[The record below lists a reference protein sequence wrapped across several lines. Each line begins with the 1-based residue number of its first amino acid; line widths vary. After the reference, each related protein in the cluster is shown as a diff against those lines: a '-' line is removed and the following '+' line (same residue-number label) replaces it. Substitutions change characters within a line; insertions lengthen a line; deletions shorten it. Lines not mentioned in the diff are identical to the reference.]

1 MVAAFD
7 IKDVLSN
14 PARFDLKKAE
24 SINATHMRMLEISDF
39 ASRMVPYLHEAGFV
53 SAASWDELGARE
65 QEVLTAAAPLVQ
77 ERMTLLG
84 EAKGMVGFLF
94 TADEDLTYDDE
105 SMTHVN
111 KIEQRVEIVER
122 SIELIEGLD
131 SMANPHDVQQALRTV
146 LVDEMGVKPRL
157 AFTPLR
163 VAVTGRRV
171 SPPLFESMEILGKE
185 SSLKRLKNFREF
197 LVSAS

>member
-7 IKDVLSN
+7 VKDVLSN

-24 SINATHMRMLEISDF
+24 SINATHMRMLEIDDF
-39 ASRMVPYLHEAGFV
+39 KGRMVPYLNEAGLV
-53 SAASWDELGARE
+53 SAAFYEELTERE
-65 QEVLTAAAPLVQ
+65 QEILTAAAPLVQ

-94 TADEDLTYDDE
+94 TADEDLAYDEE
-105 SMTHVN
+105 SLAQVA
-111 KIEQRVEIVER
+111 KIEQRAEIVNR
-122 SIELIEGLD
+122 SIELIEGLESLSD
-131 SMANPHDVQQALRTV
+131 PHEIQQALRAV

-163 VAVTGRRV
+163 VAITGRRV

-185 SSLKRLKNFREF
+185 SSLKRLRAFSEHLGAN
-197 LVSAS
+197 A